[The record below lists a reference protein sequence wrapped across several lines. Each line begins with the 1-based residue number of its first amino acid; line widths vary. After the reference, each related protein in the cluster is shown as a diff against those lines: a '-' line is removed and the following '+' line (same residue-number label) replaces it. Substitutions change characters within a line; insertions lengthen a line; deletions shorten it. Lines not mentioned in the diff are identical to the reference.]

1 MLRFFRVI
9 SVLEGVSNIL
19 VFFNMLVVKNIDK
32 NFYNTLLFPVGMA
45 HGLLFILYIILATY
59 LKFNL
64 NWSFG
69 KYLKICIASLIPFG
83 TFYSDKYWLKN

>member
-1 MLRFFRVI
+1 MLRFFRII

-19 VFFNMLVVKNIDK
+19 IFFNMLVIKNINKELYDI
-32 NFYNTLLFPVGMA
+32 LLFPVGMA

-64 NWSFG
+64 NWSLS
-69 KYLKICIASLIPFG
+69 KYLKICVASLIPFG
-83 TFYSDKYWLKN
+83 TFYSDKHWLKN

>member
-19 VFFNMLVVKNIDK
+19 IFFNMLVIKSINKELYD
-32 NFYNTLLFPVGMA
+32 TLLFPVGMA

-64 NWSFG
+64 NWNLS

-83 TFYSDKYWLKN
+83 TFYSDKHWLKN